1 MPFYLLT
8 LSAAFAWEANKD
20 TLGNE
25 MKWLQAPIKFVVN
38 TDGKHDIEPSDIEQ
52 VVQETAATWD
62 CTKYGGYLSFEYDG
76 TSKITEVSAYDDAHA
91 ISFVDTWVDP
101 PELLALTYVFSG
113 EGGEIKHFDM
123 QINSHFYTWT
133 LDGANGTHDLQ
144 NMLAHE
150 FGHALGLGHSMEME
164 ATMAPTAPPGETSKR
179 DLHNDDIE
187 GFVYLYGG
195 EAPTGDEGPPQ
206 FGCSSV
212 PSTGSSTG
220 DDNGSASNGSSS
232 GGSSVGGGGP
242 NAPASTGGTFMPI
255 ENSGCSAI
263 GQQQYWLFLTG
274 LTLFGLRRQSKFS

>member
-1 MPFYLLT
+1 MGSQQRHPR
-8 LSAAFAWEANKD
+8 
-20 TLGNE
+20 NE

-38 TDGKHDIEPSDIEQ
+38 TDGKHDIDPGAIEQ
-52 VVQETAATWD
+52 AVQETAAAWD

-76 TSKITEVSAYDDAHA
+76 TSKITDVSAYDDTHA

-113 EGGEIKHFDM
+113 EDGEIKHFDM

-150 FGHALGLGHSMEME
+150 FGHALGLGHSAELE
-164 ATMAPTAPPGETSKR
+164 ATMAPTAPPGEISKR
-179 DLHNDDIE
+179 DLHTDDIQ

-195 EAPTGDEGPPQ
+195 QAPEGDEEPPN
-206 FGCSSV
+206 FGCSSI
-212 PSTGSSTG
+212 PNSDGSTDNSSGS
-220 DDNGSASNGSSS
+220 GSSSS
-232 GGSSVGGGGP
+232 GGSSMGGGGP

-255 ENSGCSAI
+255 ENSGCSAVTS
-263 GQQQYWLFLTG
+263 QQYWLFLLG
-274 LTLFGLRRQSKFS
+274 LPLFGLRRKQQS